1 MRLLQPLEDLPADA
15 DRRFLGLDVV
25 DLEEPLG
32 VVVAILVAQPVAAL
46 GDQAD
51 AAPLAVADLEDVVD
65 QPPRRRVPLAAARP
79 GAYWFSTSARPASSC
94 RTVAQHAFEQVDRLE
109 AGDRRSGTR

>member
-1 MRLLQPLEDLPADA
+1 MQTDDSC
-15 DRRFLGLDVV
+15 GLDVV

-32 VVVAILVAQPVAAL
+32 VVVAVLVAQPEAAL

-65 QPPRRRVPLAAARP
+65 QPPRPGLPSRRTAR
-79 GAYWFSTSARPASSC
+79 AYGFSTSARPASSC
-94 RTVAQHAFEQVDRLE
+94 RTVRQDAFEQVERLE
-109 AGDRRSGTR
+109 AGDHDRHADSGGRSARTRS